1 MFCCFFHL
9 VCNPHL
15 ASIFELL
22 VVLKFGIK
30 FSVWCQIFY
39 MKVLILSLLIV
50 LFVSPLTN
58 AQNEYVLMEFVKMK
72 RGITDTTSVMNY
84 IRSRV
89 DVQEQ
94 KFKSVIHSTVWQPVN
109 PARNKNQYDYVIV
122 TSFKSFTDWLS
133 EYKNVDSKGVYYSL
147 TKGRLDSTSMRKND
161 SFDIIYTPIYE
172 MFAET
177 DMNATPGL
185 MLIKYVKA
193 TPGKETAYENLQT
206 GDWLTIHK
214 DLIKKNFEA
223 GYNFSKLIFPESG
236 GDFNYTNFLYF
247 KDDAMFEKQN
257 DIDYDPYIRSN
268 QSAFIN
274 AGSLN
279 KEIFSEMFSLVAA
292 VK

>member
-1 MFCCFFHL
+1 MK
-9 VCNPHL
+9 
-15 ASIFELL
+15 LL
-22 VVLKFGIK
+22 T
-30 FSVWCQIFY
+30 C
-39 MKVLILSLLIV
+39 SLLLALV
-50 LFVSPLTN
+50 LTTAKTN
-58 AQNEYVLMEFVKMK
+58 AQNEYLLMEFVKMK
-72 RGITDTTSVMNY
+72 PGITDTASVMNY
-84 IRSRV
+84 IRNRV

-94 KFKSVIHSTVWQPVN
+94 KFKAVIRSTVWQPVN

-122 TSFKSFTDWLS
+122 TSFKNFTDWLS

-177 DMNATPGL
+177 DMTSAPGL
-185 MLIKYVKA
+185 MLVKYVKA
-193 TPGKETAYENLQT
+193 TPGKEISYENLQT

-223 GYNFSKLIFPESG
+223 GYNFCRLIFPEAG
-236 GDFNYTNFLYF
+236 GDFNYTNFIYF

-257 DIDYDPYIRSN
+257 DIDYDPYMRAN

-274 AGSLN
+274 AGNLN
-279 KEIFSEMFSLVAA
+279 KEIFSEMFSLVAV
-292 VK
+292 VKQ